1 MGGVTESVPSLLGNF
16 YSWVC
21 EESVLQRL
29 DNIAYFLDC
38 SGIDTLFPWR
48 LGVMCHLWLESDFAV
63 NQGVIPVTF
72 GVLKRLRHENISQ
85 VFAFH
90 GDQI

>member
-1 MGGVTESVPSLLGNF
+1 MGSAPESVPSLPDNF

-21 EESVLQRL
+21 EESILQRL
-29 DNIAYFLDC
+29 DNIAYFLDR

-48 LGVMCHLWLESDFAV
+48 LGVMRHLWLESDFAV
-63 NQGVIPVTF
+63 GQGVITVTV
-72 GVLKRLRHENISQ
+72 GVLKRLRHENVSQ
-85 VFAFH
+85 VFASH